1 MQIKAPN
8 SAVQHLT
15 LSGNLPSKRPRSTSV
30 PSSPTGSA
38 SSKRAISE
46 DDFPPDRAMRNE
58 GEGLSGSS
66 PMPDENQQPVADA
79 GVSMADKAEQDEVEK
94 RTEDMHIGESGRR
107 KYEEIYND
115 LLSKSLCG

>member
-1 MQIKAPN
+1 
-8 SAVQHLT
+8 
-15 LSGNLPSKRPRSTSV
+15 
-30 PSSPTGSA
+30 
-38 SSKRAISE
+38 
-46 DDFPPDRAMRNE
+46 
-58 GEGLSGSS
+58 
-66 PMPDENQQPVADA
+66 MPDENQQPVADA